1 MGAVVTSCGRL
12 FYSGMVLG
20 KKVFC
25 LLSGGMECRR
35 RCRGCAGWFS
45 WGSRWSTGR
54 QSDRNLPQIFSAS
67 GFCNVLPNALVLMLR
82 QLF

>member
-1 MGAVVTSCGRL
+1 MGAVATSCGRL

-35 RCRGCAGWFS
+35 RCRECAGWFS

-67 GFCNVLPNALVLMLR
+67 RFCNVLPNALVLMLR